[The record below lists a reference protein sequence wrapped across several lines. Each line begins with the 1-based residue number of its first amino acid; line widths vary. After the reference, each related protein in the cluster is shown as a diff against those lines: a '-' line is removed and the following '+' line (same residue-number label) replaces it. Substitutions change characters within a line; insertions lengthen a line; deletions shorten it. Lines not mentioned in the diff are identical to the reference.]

1 MLKGFSQ
8 PMSPAVHQIAA
19 IVLAAGKGKRMR
31 SQTSKVLHRLNDRP
45 LLDHVLTTLESA
57 GVSRTII
64 VTGFDEA
71 QVRAHLGA
79 RVECVNQPAQLG
91 TGHAV
96 MQATPAL
103 QDFNGMVLIVCGDT
117 PLWRAETLRDAIA
130 RAQEPGISG
139 IVLSMR
145 FNDPTGYGR
154 VVRDAHGEVK
164 RIVEQKDATE
174 EEALIR
180 EVNSGAYC
188 FHSRLLVDALKEI
201 TNTNAQGEYYLT
213 DVIEILGRH
222 GHRILAHIVD
232 DPIEALGVNS
242 RIDLAAA
249 EEALQRRLIRN
260 LMESGVT
267 VVDPRSTWIGM
278 DVVIGEDTILHPS
291 TIVRAGCRI
300 GGNCIIGPNS
310 EIIQSHV
317 GDGSVIC
324 HSVIEN
330 QQVAPGSKIG
340 PFAHLK

>member
-1 MLKGFSQ
+1 
-8 PMSPAVHQIAA
+8 MSPTSHEIAA

-31 SQTSKVLHRLNDRP
+31 SKTSKVLHRLNGRP
-45 LLDHVLTTLESA
+45 LLDHVLTTLEAA

-71 QVRAHLGA
+71 QVRGHLGDRA
-79 RVECVNQPAQLG
+79 ECVNQASQLG

-103 QDFNGMVLIVCGDT
+103 ENFNGMVLIVCGDT

-188 FHSRLLVDALKEI
+188 FHSRLLFDALKEV

-222 GHRILAHIVD
+222 GHRMLAHIVD

-242 RIDLAAA
+242 RIDLASA
-249 EEALQRRLIRN
+249 EEALQRRLVRH

-278 DVVIGEDTILHPS
+278 DVQVGEDTTIQPNTILS
-291 TIVRAGCRI
+291 DGTEI
-300 GGNCIIGPNS
+300 GGNCVIGPNTEVVRS
-310 EIIQSHV
+310 TV
-317 GDGSVIC
+317 GEGSVIR

-330 QQVAPGSKIG
+330 QKLPPNSVVG
-340 PFAHLK
+340 PFVHLK